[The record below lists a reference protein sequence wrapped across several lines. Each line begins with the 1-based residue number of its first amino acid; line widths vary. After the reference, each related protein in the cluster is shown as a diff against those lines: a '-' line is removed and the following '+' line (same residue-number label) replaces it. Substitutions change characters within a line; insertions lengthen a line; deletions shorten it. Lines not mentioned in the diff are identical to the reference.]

1 MTGLNTHWNAIY
13 EHKSEQKLGWYEE
26 DLSQSFKFIQ
36 LIPDY
41 KKATIFIAGA
51 GTSTLVDRL
60 HEQGNTLILNDI
72 SDTALNK
79 LQNRLA
85 EACTFKWH
93 EYKHQWLCYDI
104 SQDLPNN
111 TATVD
116 VWIDRAVLH
125 FLLTEEAI
133 QGYFKNVQKIVKQG
147 GFVLLAEFSIMGA
160 KQCAGLEVHRYS
172 LTEMQQRLGD
182 SFTLIDAEDYN
193 YINPF
198 GDKRPYL
205 YALFQKK

>member
-1 MTGLNTHWNAIY
+1 MTHLNQHWNAIY

-72 SDTALNK
+72 SNAALNK
-79 LQNRLA
+79 LQNRLG
-85 EACTFKWH
+85 ETN
-93 EYKHQWLCYDI
+93 KHQWLCYDI
-104 SQDLPNN
+104 SQALPKN

-147 GFVLLAEFSIMGA
+147 GFVLLAEFSIIGA

-172 LTEMQQRLGD
+172 LTEMQQRLGN
-182 SFTLIDAEDYN
+182 SFTLIKAEDYN